1 MSTKESAKRK
11 AQSVKQTGQKTKKK
25 AGLEI
30 DVYNLKGEKS
40 GKVKL
45 NKEIF
50 DVEASPRLLAQYVR
64 VYLANQRA
72 GTASTKTRGEVRGST
87 RKIYPQKG
95 TGRARHG
102 DIKAPIFVGGG
113 VVFGPK
119 PRDFSLKI
127 NKKQRRKALF
137 YSLTLKA
144 REGAVAALED
154 RFLKEMKKTKQFAE
168 FLKIIGVNG
177 ERVLVVMPAQEK
189 YYLQRAVRNI
199 PKVEPADAES
209 LNPYIVLRAKRIF
222 FVKKS
227 FEILEKVFLKKD
239 AAK

>member
-1 MSTKESAKRK
+1 MPKRSKTEAKK
-11 AQSVKQTGQKTKKK
+11 QSKNLFEV
-25 AGLEI
+25 E
-30 DVYNLKGEKS
+30 VFNLKGEVS
-40 GKVKL
+40 GKVEVP
-45 NKEIF
+45 KEIF
-50 DVEASPRLLAQYVR
+50 DVEASPKLLAQYVR

-137 YSLTLKA
+137 YSLTLKL
-144 REGAVAALED
+144 REGKIKALED
-154 RFLKEMKKTKQFAE
+154 EFLQKVKKTKQFAE
-168 FLKIIGVNG
+168 FLEKVGINGKRIGII
-177 ERVLVVMPAQEK
+177 MPAREK
-189 YYLQRAVRNI
+189 ENLERAIRNI
-199 PKVEPADAES
+199 PKVEPLDAES
-209 LNPYIVLRAKRIF
+209 LNAYFVLRADTLF
-222 FVKKS
+222 FVKKT
-227 FEILEKVFLKKD
+227 FKILEEVYLNANK
-239 AAK
+239 